1 MADQVFTPVIA
12 KWRAYLDGSIVAGSV
27 AFYILKTAE
36 ADSTLRTRASWAA
49 VKAATGNAEANFANY
64 AAITGIT
71 PTITQGTGT
80 VDADLPDQLLSSA
93 GTSGAPQNLAKVIIC
108 WRPTTSPT
116 DANTVPLAHCD
127 YPETANG
134 ADLEL
139 KINNTGLFHGSA
151 G

>member
-12 KWRAYLDGSIVAGSV
+12 KWRGYLDGSIVAGAV
-27 AFYILKTAE
+27 AFYILKTTE
-36 ADSTLRTRASWAA
+36 ADSTLRTRTSWAA
-49 VKAATGNAEANFANY
+49 VKAATGNVEADFANY
-64 AAITGIT
+64 APITGIT

-80 VDADLPDQLLSSA
+80 VDVDLPDQVLSSA
-93 GTSGAPQNLAKVIIC
+93 GTSGAPQNLAKIIVC
-108 WRPTTSPT
+108 WRRTTSPT
-116 DANTVPLAHCD
+116 DATTIPLAHCD

-139 KINNTGLFHGSA
+139 KINVTGLLHGSA